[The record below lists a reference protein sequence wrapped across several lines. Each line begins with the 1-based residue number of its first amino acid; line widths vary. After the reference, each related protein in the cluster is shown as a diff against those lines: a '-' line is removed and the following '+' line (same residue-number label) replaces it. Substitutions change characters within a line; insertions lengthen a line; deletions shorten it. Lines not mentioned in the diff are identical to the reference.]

1 MADEEDD
8 KEGRPQDR
16 GQARRAAFLAAAR
29 EVFLRRGYRAA
40 SVNEVVRIAGG
51 SLATLYQQFGNKEG
65 LFHAFVLDQHARF
78 TADMAPESVDHLEL
92 EDGLRAI
99 GDRYLSNLLKPD
111 TLAFYRLVVSE
122 GMQFP
127 EDARRDVSAGAG
139 DVRKLVSDFLRARGG
154 PADESARH
162 PDMLLELWR
171 SRYHMRAII
180 DGGPTPAEDELKRHI
195 GQCIDVFLYGIRR

>member
-16 GQARRAAFLAAAR
+16 GQARREAFLAAAR

-99 GDRYLSNLLKPD
+99 GVRYLSNLLKPD

-127 EDARRDVSAGAG
+127 EDARRDVERGGRRRAQARQRFSAGAWRPG
-139 DVRKLVSDFLRARGG
+139 RRKRPPSRHAARALAQ
-154 PADESARH
+154 PLSYARH
-162 PDMLLELWR
+162 
-171 SRYHMRAII
+171 H
-180 DGGPTPAEDELKRHI
+180 
-195 GQCIDVFLYGIRR
+195 